1 MLKSILK
8 TLQSI
13 EGLLMDIVLE
23 LKKLN
28 AKPAAPEVSGP
39 SADKWLEE
47 GIGNILSYQPGKKR
61 SEGE

>member
-1 MLKSILK
+1 MLRNILR

-13 EGLLMDIVLE
+13 EGLLMDILLE

-47 GIGNILSYQPGKKR
+47 GIGNILGFQAGKKR
-61 SEGE
+61 SDNE